1 MIQNQKVVKEK
12 TNKYICAGVFLL
24 VSVVAF
30 WIRWLGIE
38 HITADIETCLI
49 PWSDSMK
56 TGYGVSILSTYD
68 GDYNMPYVT
77 VLWLLNYLPGRT
89 IIKVKLFSIFFEY
102 MGAVA
107 GGLIVSHFISGEKKN
122 RFFVYAYSA
131 LLLYPSA
138 ILNGGYWGQCD
149 FIYVTF
155 LLYMIYALLKD
166 RPVLAMILLGC
177 AFSFKLQA
185 VLILPVL
192 VIYYW
197 KNRRFSLLHFLIVP
211 VVMEIL
217 CIPAILGGCS
227 VFVPFSVYLRQLGRY
242 PYLYV
247 FYPNFW
253 AFFREAPYYIFSRV
267 AQFGIIAV
275 LGVFAVVVIRRTEKT
290 DEKKWLFFLY
300 WSVLVMMC
308 FLPCMHERYGMLL
321 EVIAILYAF
330 LDKRCGLY
338 AVVIGAGSYIAYL
351 QVTFARHII
360 DDRWIAFAYLLCLG
374 MLTWHL
380 VKTWKEPDEE
390 LFSTSINLKESYPIE
405 KAGDDQSMT
414 YRTTKAENAGI
425 DFANRHLF
433 LIAYILLTV
442 IAIWVRKPM
451 IECMSPDYLPN
462 LIEMEGNHHTTFYM
476 TIMSILTFCIEH
488 ISFLQEK
495 ALFFLVKLLCIG
507 GDILAAVLMSHVCR
521 MLSGERY
528 KQEKGLITYLLMLF
542 LPSVFLNGVIWGHL
556 DSLALS
562 LLLIAFMLQKKGHDM
577 AAYIV
582 LGFAWAL
589 LGHYIIVII
598 LSYACCRM
606 DKDKK
611 ELNLGSGLPI
621 AVLTGVLVSFL
632 GMFCGYSMMQ
642 CMQKLFFWGTPE
654 TWMLYPFVAVLV
666 FACLRD
672 VKWIPVMAVFQMA
685 IILDYGTFLY
695 ENPILPAIAIVVCY
709 VAAVVLS
716 VRNLIWKS

>member
-1 MIQNQKVVKEK
+1 
-12 TNKYICAGVFLL
+12 
-24 VSVVAF
+24 
-30 WIRWLGIE
+30 
-38 HITADIETCLI
+38 
-49 PWSDSMK
+49 
-56 TGYGVSILSTYD
+56 
-68 GDYNMPYVT
+68 
-77 VLWLLNYLPGRT
+77 
-89 IIKVKLFSIFFEY
+89 
-102 MGAVA
+102 
-107 GGLIVSHFISGEKKN
+107 
-122 RFFVYAYSA
+122 
-131 LLLYPSA
+131 
-138 ILNGGYWGQCD
+138 
-149 FIYVTF
+149 
-155 LLYMIYALLKD
+155 YMIYALLKD

-211 VVMEIL
+211 AVMEIL

-253 AFFREAPYYIFSRV
+253 AFFREAPYYIFSSV
-267 AQFGIIAV
+267 SQLGIIAA

-290 DEKKWLFFLY
+290 DEKKWLLFLY
-300 WSVLVMMC
+300 WSVLLMMC

-330 LDKRCGLY
+330 LDRKCGLY
-338 AVVIGAGSYIAYL
+338 AVIIGAGSYIAYL
-351 QVTFARHII
+351 QVTFAKHII

-380 VKTWKEPDEE
+380 VKTWKEPLFAKEALKKEE
-390 LFSTSINLKESYPIE
+390 LEEPEKETLSIKE
-405 KAGDDQSMT
+405 DQNMI
-414 YRTTKAENAGI
+414 YRTTKVENTVI
-425 DFANRHLF
+425 DFVNRHLF

-442 IAIWVRKPM
+442 MAVWVRKPM

-462 LIEMEGNHHTTFYM
+462 LIEVEGNHHTTFYM
-476 TIMSILTFCIEH
+476 TIMWFLTSCIEH
-488 ISFLQEK
+488 IPFLQEK
-495 ALFFLVKLLCIG
+495 TLFFLVKLLCIG
-507 GDILAAVLMSHVCR
+507 GDILAAMLMAHVCK
-521 MLSGERY
+521 MMSGERY
-528 KQEKGLITYLLMLF
+528 KQEKGLIAYLLMLF

-556 DSLALS
+556 DSLAVS
-562 LLLIAFMLQKKGHDM
+562 LLLIAFIIQKKGHDM

-582 LGFAWAL
+582 LGFAWTL

-598 LSYACCRM
+598 LSYACSRM

-642 CMQKLFFWGTPE
+642 CMQKLFLWGMPE
-654 TWMLYPFVAVLV
+654 TWMLYPFVNLLI
-666 FACLRD
+666 FGCLRD

>member
-1 MIQNQKVVKEK
+1 MIQNRKLGRKQ

-253 AFFREAPYYIFSRV
+253 AFFREAPYYIFSSV
-267 AQFGIIAV
+267 SQLGIIVA

-290 DEKKWLFFLY
+290 DEKKWLLFLY

-330 LDKRCGLY
+330 LDRRCGLY
-338 AVVIGAGSYIAYL
+338 AVIIGAGSYIAYL

-360 DDRWIAFAYLLCLG
+360 DDRWIAFSYLLCLG

-380 VKTWKEPDEE
+380 VKTWREPEGE
-390 LFSTSINLKESYPIE
+390 LFFIREDLNVI
-405 KAGDDQSMT
+405 
-414 YRTTKAENAGI
+414 YRTTKVENTVI
-425 DFANRHLF
+425 DFVNRHLF

-442 IAIWVRKPM
+442 MAVWVRKPM

-462 LIEMEGNHHTTFYM
+462 LIEVEGNHHTTFYM
-476 TIMSILTFCIEH
+476 TIMSFLTFCIEH

-495 ALFFLVKLLCIG
+495 TLFFLVKILCIG
-507 GDILAAVLMSHVCR
+507 GDILAAMLMSHVCKV
-521 MLSGERY
+521 LSGERY
-528 KQEKGLITYLLMLF
+528 KQERGLIAYLLMLF

-556 DSLALS
+556 DSLAVS
-562 LLLIAFMLQKKGHDM
+562 LLLIAFIIQKKGHDM
-577 AAYIV
+577 AAYIL

-589 LGHYIIVII
+589 LGHYLIFIV
-598 LSYACCRM
+598 LFFVCCHTE
-606 DKDKK
+606 KDRK
-611 ELNLGSGLPI
+611 ELNLGNGLPI
-621 AVLTGVLVSFL
+621 VVLTGVLVSFP

-642 CMQKLFFWGTPE
+642 CMQKLFLWGTPE
-654 TWMLYPFVAVLV
+654 TWMLYPFVVVLI
-666 FACLRD
+666 FGCLKD

-695 ENPILPAIAIVVCY
+695 ENPILPAITIVVCY